1 MDLRRT
7 ERGMVQTV
15 AGPVKVEIVN
25 YFFENHY
32 LGLVKLNS
40 GNFDI
45 LDRVSQ

>member
-7 ERGMVQTV
+7 EKGMVQTV
-15 AGPVKVEIVN
+15 ADPVKVETVS

-32 LGLVKLNS
+32 LELVKLNYE
-40 GNFDI
+40 NFDI